1 MKKFIFSLAVV
12 LLSSFS
18 MPFVFAQT
26 ADKQSAEDDK
36 NVVPPAPVAFWA
48 TNPPKVSGKVDQRYD
63 INRDG
68 ILSTSEVKIFLRDV
82 VSEVMEKNSYD
93 ATASGFL
100 RDYDKNRDGIISR
113 LELEEIKKDLA
124 L

>member
-1 MKKFIFSLAVV
+1 MKNFIFSLAFVF
-12 LLSSFS
+12 LSYLVIS
-18 MPFVFAQT
+18 VAFAQT
-26 ADKQSAEDDK
+26 ANQQSAQDDK
-36 NVVPPAPVAFWA
+36 KVDPPAPVAFWA
-48 TNPPKVSGKVDQRYD
+48 TTPPKVVGKIDQRYD

-82 VSEVMEKNSYD
+82 VAEVMENNSYD
-93 ATASGFL
+93 AMASDFL
-100 RDYDKNRDGIISR
+100 RSYDKNRDGIISR